1 MMETEDL
8 PEATSLTSFAGESS
22 YGSSVD
28 VVEDFGHDE
37 QKTQD
42 KAQEMN
48 VRKFAFVMALL
59 FLVTFAISIL
69 IPVLPSL
76 LLRIMDGS
84 TSRAAYAS
92 GIISFA
98 TMPLELLLLPY
109 VGALSDRVGRKPVL
123 LFGIAGFAMEIA
135 LLATFRNLPMYVVSK
150 YMSSVGNAF
159 PTTANACVA
168 DLVVGTGNEP
178 VFFGVLGVVGGASF
192 ALGPMVGGLIVSNF
206 NEQTALWT
214 SVGLFGLAAIGIWF
228 MPETLKNP
236 HERPIN
242 LNVINFTR
250 LFKRDRYLT
259 SLIATQFLI
268 NFTSVWHGIAYLY
281 FYEKL
286 TWGAAD
292 IGRFLSFAGVVAI
305 FNQGLLTRFAIKAFG
320 EYPTMKIGF
329 LSELGYLLVMTFMTK
344 SWHAYASL
352 FVGSFGWIA
361 IPTLRA
367 IIARQ
372 VPTSEQGSLQGSLS
386 AMNTL
391 QTGFGSLLMSVVF
404 GVFSTHDG
412 PAPYMP
418 NAPFAF
424 PLLNMVTATICLFQS
439 EKEKHTETEA
449 IAK

>member
-1 MMETEDL
+1 METEQVSEDMTL
-8 PEATSLTSFAGESS
+8 TSLAGESS
-22 YGSSVD
+22 YGSSSGERTAFSD
-28 VVEDFGHDE
+28 DEEKTRVE
-37 QKTQD
+37 
-42 KAQEMN
+42 AQELD

-76 LLRIMDGS
+76 LLRIMNGS
-84 TSRAAYAS
+84 TSKAAYAS

-98 TMPLELLLLPY
+98 TMPLELVLLPY

-123 LFGIAGFAMEIA
+123 LFGVAGFAMEIA
-135 LLATFRNLPMYVVSK
+135 LLASFRTLPMYVLSK
-150 YMSSVGNAF
+150 YMSSVGSAF

-168 DLVVGTGNEP
+168 DIVVGTGNEP

-206 NEQTALWT
+206 NEQTALWA
-214 SVGLFGLAAIGIWF
+214 SVGLFGLAAFGIWF

-236 HERPIN
+236 HKRAIN
-242 LNVINFTR
+242 LDVINFTR
-250 LFKRDRYLT
+250 LFKRDKYLT
-259 SLIATQFLI
+259 SLVATQFLI
-268 NFTSVWHGIAYLY
+268 NFTTVWHGIAYLY
-281 FYEKL
+281 FHERL
-286 TWGAAD
+286 SWEAAD
-292 IGRFLSFAGVVAI
+292 IGRYLSFAGIVAI
-305 FNQGLLTRFAIKAFG
+305 INQGLLTRFAIKAFG
-320 EYPTMKIGF
+320 EYPTMKLGF
-329 LSELGYLLVMTFMTK
+329 ISELGYLLVMTFMTK

-386 AMNTL
+386 AMSTL
-391 QTGFGSLLMSVVF
+391 QTGFGSLLMSLVF

-412 PAPYMP
+412 AAPYMP

-424 PLLNMVTATICLFQS
+424 PLLNMITATICLFQS
-439 EKEKHTETEA
+439 EKDKRTETEA

>member
-1 MMETEDL
+1 VC
-8 PEATSLTSFAGESS
+8 EATTLRSLAAES
-22 YGSSVD
+22 YGSSGGD
-28 VVEDFGHDE
+28 GEGAEMSDDDYEENTQVEAKQLDG
-37 QKTQD
+37 
-42 KAQEMN
+42 
-48 VRKFAFVMALL
+48 RKFAVVMGLL

-84 TSRAAYAS
+84 TSKAAYAS

-98 TMPLELLLLPY
+98 TMPLELVLLPY

-123 LFGIAGFAMEIA
+123 LVGVAGFATEIA
-135 LLATFRNLPMYVVSK
+135 LLATFRNLPMYVLSK
-150 YMSSVGNAF
+150 YMSSVGAAF

-168 DLVVGTGNEP
+168 DIVVGTGNEP

-214 SVGLFGLAAIGIWF
+214 SVGLFGLAAVGIWF

-236 HERPIN
+236 RQSSMN
-242 LNVINFTR
+242 FDVINFTR
-250 LFKRDRYLT
+250 LFRRDRYLT
-259 SLIATQFLI
+259 SLVTTQFLI

-281 FYEKL
+281 FHEML
-286 TWGAAD
+286 SWDAGD
-292 IGRFLSFAGVVAI
+292 IGRYLSFAGVVAI
-305 FNQGLLTRFAIKAFG
+305 INQGLLTRFAIKAFG

-329 LSELGYLLVMTFMTK
+329 ISELGYLLVMTFMTK

-372 VPTSEQGSLQGSLS
+372 VPLSEQGSLQGSLS

-412 PAPYMP
+412 AAPYMP

-424 PLLNMVTATICLFQS
+424 PLLNMITATIALFRA
-439 EKEKHTETEA
+439 EKEKNTETKVCA
-449 IAK
+449 SDT